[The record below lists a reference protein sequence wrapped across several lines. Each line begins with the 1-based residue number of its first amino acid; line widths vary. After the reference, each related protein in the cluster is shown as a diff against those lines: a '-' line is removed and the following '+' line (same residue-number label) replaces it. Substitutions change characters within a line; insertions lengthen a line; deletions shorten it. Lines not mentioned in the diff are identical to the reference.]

1 MTPGCPGHGVRAV
14 AGALTRKGSRLLGGT
29 FGDAAQRTRCHQEPR
44 LRRAPASGCR
54 SAAAPPAAATQPRR
68 PMPRGHR
75 PRKPKPEHE
84 RGPPPPSC
92 RCTVAP
98 SSTAACARGP
108 PLAPHA
114 HCPRLRHRHRHGAA
128 TARPS
133 LTGGAIIRSR
143 AAAPPAQPDPCPP
156 APPPDAAPPSPTAA
170 ARRPL
175 SLAPSTAADSAGPR
189 HRHRLRHHS
198 PPARRQRRT
207 DRTPPPLR
215 PGAATTP
222 APVRLPPPAVAQ
234 PLGRRVHT
242 TVISPVTAPSP
253 RRISIVTGNS
263 GRSPASSSAMT
274 SAAGRPRV
282 AVAVTAP
289 IASFL

>member
-114 HCPRLRHRHRHGAA
+114 HCPRLRHRHGAA

-143 AAAPPAQPDPCPP
+143 AAAPRHNPTPAHQRRRRTRHHRPRPPPQGDRSALRHPPRPTPPGRGIATASATTRPLPAGRGARTGLRRRSGP
-156 APPPDAAPPSPTAA
+156 APPQHRRRSGSL
-170 ARRPL
+170 RPL
-175 SLAPSTAADSAGPR
+175 SLSRWDAES
-189 HRHRLRHHS
+189 
-198 PPARRQRRT
+198 
-207 DRTPPPLR
+207 TPPSF
-215 PGAATTP
+215 
-222 APVRLPPPAVAQ
+222 
-234 PLGRRVHT
+234 RR
-242 TVISPVTAPSP
+242 
-253 RRISIVTGNS
+253 
-263 GRSPASSSAMT
+263 
-274 SAAGRPRV
+274 
-282 AVAVTAP
+282 
-289 IASFL
+289 